1 MPAPSDLGTVYVSQV
16 ERRGPGGVAG
26 VPGTVVALG
35 AVSFLTDV
43 SSEMVTAFLPLYL
56 VYTLQISYVQF
67 GLLDGLYTGAT
78 AVLRLVGGHVA
89 DRFRRPRAVAA
100 AGYGL
105 SAVTRL
111 GLMGVGAS
119 GVGIG
124 AMVALDRA
132 GKGLRTAP
140 RDALITLA
148 VPTDRLGAA
157 FGVHR
162 TMDTAGALLG
172 PVITFLLLVNL
183 GTAPQP
189 VFVVSFCFALLGL
202 IVLAGFV
209 RERPLTTVPAGPRP
223 SVRATLRLVAD
234 PRLRRASAVAAVLGL
249 ATLSDAFLFL
259 LLQQTSGVSPGLLP
273 LLPLGTAGV
282 FLLAATPVG
291 RLADRLGR
299 RRVFLAGHVLLAGA
313 YLLMISVTGPAVVV
327 AVLLLH
333 GLFYAA
339 TDGVL
344 SAWVAEFVPDP
355 LRASGL
361 AAVQTAQAMARFASS
376 VLTGLLLGVAAGV
389 VALWVAV
396 GALGVALVVAFV
408 AIGNHRPPANES
420 EDAGAAG
427 PSHEEGP
434 G

>member
-1 MPAPSDLGTVYVSQV
+1 MTQV
-16 ERRGPGGVAG
+16 ERHGPRGVAG

-56 VYTLQISYVQF
+56 VYTLQIGYLQF

-100 AGYGL
+100 AGYGI
-105 SAVTRL
+105 SALTRL
-111 GLMGVGAS
+111 GLLAVGAS
-119 GVGIG
+119 GPGIG

-140 RDALITLA
+140 RDALIALA

-172 PVITFLLLVNL
+172 PVITFLLLANL

-189 VFVVSFCFALLGL
+189 VFVVSFAAALLGL

-209 RERPLTTVPAGPRP
+209 RERPAAPAAGPRP
-223 SVRATLRLVAD
+223 SVRATLALIGD
-234 PRLRRASAVAAVLGL
+234 PRLRRASVVAAVLGV
-249 ATLSDAFLFL
+249 ATISDAFLFL
-259 LLQQTSGVSPGLLP
+259 LLQQSAGVSPGLLP
-273 LLPLGTAGV
+273 LLPLGTAAV

-291 RLADRLGR
+291 RLADRVGR
-299 RRVFLAGHVLLAGA
+299 RTTFLAGHVLLAGC
-313 YLLMISVTGPAVVV
+313 YLVVLAGSGIGAVV
-327 AVLLLH
+327 AVLALH

-344 SAWVAEFVPDP
+344 AAWVAEFVPAD

-361 AAVQTAQAMARFASS
+361 AAVQTAQALARFASS
-376 VLTGLLLGVAAGV
+376 ILTGVLLTVAAAGV
-389 VALWVAV
+389 APAVALGALAVAV
-396 GALGVALVVAFV
+396 TV
-408 AIGNHRPPANES
+408 AILVMRNRSGPANES
-420 EDAGAAG
+420 GGAGAAG
-427 PSHEEGP
+427 PSQEEGR

>member
-1 MPAPSDLGTVYVSQV
+1 MYVSQLD
-16 ERRGPGGVAG
+16 RRPRAVPAA

-56 VYTLQISYVQF
+56 VYTLQVGYLQF

-89 DRFRRPRAVAA
+89 DRFRRPKAVAA
-100 AGYGL
+100 AGYAL
-105 SAVTRL
+105 SALTRVGYL
-111 GLMGVGAS
+111 AVGAS
-119 GVGIG
+119 ALGIG
-124 AMVALDRA
+124 AMTAVDRA

-162 TMDTAGALLG
+162 AMDTAGALLG
-172 PVITFLLLVNL
+172 PVVTFLLLVNL

-189 VFVVSFCFALLGL
+189 VFVVSTCFALLGL

-209 RERPLTTVPAGPRP
+209 RERPAPVGPPPPRP
-223 SVRATLRLVAD
+223 PVRATLALIVD
-234 PRLRRASAVAAVLGL
+234 PRLRRAAAVAAVLGV

-259 LLQQTSGVSPGLLP
+259 LLQQGTGISPGLLP
-273 LLPLGTAGV
+273 LLPLGTAAV
-282 FLLAATPVG
+282 FLVAAAPVG

-313 YLLMISVTGPAVVV
+313 YVLLAGGPGGAAVVV
-327 AVLLLH
+327 AVLALH
-333 GLFYAA
+333 GLFYAS

-344 SAWVAEFVPDP
+344 SAWVAEFVPDD

-361 AAVQTAQAMARFASS
+361 AAVQTAQAMARFTSS
-376 VLTGLLLGVAAGV
+376 VLTGVLLTVASTGV
-389 VALWVAV
+389 
-396 GALGVALVVAFV
+396 ALGVAVAALCV
-408 AIGNHRPPANES
+408 ALLTAFAVLRNRPDPSGES
-420 EDAGAAG
+420 VDDDQERTSDV
-427 PSHEEGP
+427 
-434 G
+434 